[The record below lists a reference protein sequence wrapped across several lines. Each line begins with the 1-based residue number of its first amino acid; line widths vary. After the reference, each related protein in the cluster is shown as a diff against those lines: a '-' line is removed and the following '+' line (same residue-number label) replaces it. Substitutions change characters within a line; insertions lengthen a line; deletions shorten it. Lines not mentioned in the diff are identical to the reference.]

1 MLVFSVNF
9 MKTEG
14 SNVLCLSKMEAGSE
28 ITIFTSKSFMNDTSL
43 N

>member
-14 SNVLCLSKMEAGSE
+14 SNILYLFKTEAGSE
-28 ITIFTSKSFMNDTSL
+28 ITIFTSK
-43 N
+43 